1 MIGFALFRR
10 FNRIV
15 LLGALLSAPVM
26 PAFAL
31 TTIEGV
37 FQDFAI
43 STCATGPADVCTVEF
58 PALPEGEAASVTH
71 VSCFANVTASSSIF
85 RFTLAVVTPAGGAT
99 GLSNALLPLQVG
111 AIASVKSIEVNQT
124 IVAIVR
130 PDYRV
135 RITVDL
141 FAGDITQLACNIM
154 GIRDLGAA

>member
-1 MIGFALFRR
+1 
-10 FNRIV
+10 
-15 LLGALLSAPVM
+15 
-26 PAFAL
+26 
-31 TTIEGV
+31 
-37 FQDFAI
+37 
-43 STCATGPADVCTVEF
+43 
-58 PALPEGEAASVTH
+58 
-71 VSCFANVTASSSIF
+71 
-85 RFTLAVVTPAGGAT
+85 
-99 GLSNALLPLQVG
+99 VG